1 MLATQRLSMSPIL
14 PALNALCVSHAE
26 NIDAWFRAEH
36 AANAAPIYSSV
47 DIRHAGFKVAPVDTN
62 LFPAGF
68 NNLTQAGMARASEA
82 FATTIHAAS
91 LPFKRLLIISENHD
105 RNHPYVDNLRRLMQ
119 IGEAAGM
126 EVRVGRF
133 DLSEGDSFLMEGT
146 DGQTVRAE
154 SLRREDNQLITAEG
168 FSPAVILL
176 NNDLSAGLP
185 TLLEGI
191 EQPVLPSPALGWYQR
206 RKSVHFEAYQ
216 RVANR
221 FADAFGL
228 DSWLISTVTQR
239 CGKINFKEKQGLECV
254 AIGVDKALHTIRQ
267 KYAEHGITRT
277 PYVYVKADSG
287 TYGMGVM
294 TAHSGE
300 EIYDINKKTRNKM
313 NVIKEGVSNTEV
325 IIQEGIPTVD
335 MQGEDAAEPVVY
347 LVGGVPVGKVWR
359 INAGRGEE
367 ASLNA
372 SGMHF
377 APFDEAA
384 SARESGIG
392 LIARLATLAAAEE
405 RYDGLFEI
413 SDGG

>member
-1 MLATQRLSMSPIL
+1 MPHVQGLLMTAIL
-14 PALNALCVSHAE
+14 TALNTLCTARADDIE
-26 NIDAWFRAEH
+26 AWFHAEH
-36 AANAAPIYSSV
+36 ALHAAPIYSSV
-47 DIRHAGFKVAPVDTN
+47 DVRHAGFKVAPVDTN

-68 NNLTQAGMARASEA
+68 NNLTQAGMARASAA
-82 FATTIHAAS
+82 FAESMNALS
-91 LPFKRLLIISENHD
+91 LPSKRLLIISENHD
-105 RNHPYVDNLRRLMQ
+105 RNHSYVDNLRRLIQM
-119 IGEAAGM
+119 GEAAGM
-126 EVRVGRF
+126 EVRLGRF
-133 DLSEGDSFLMEGT
+133 DLSEGDSFLMEGM
-146 DGQTVRAE
+146 DGQTIRAE
-154 SLRREDNQLITAEG
+154 SLTRNDNHLTTAEG
-168 FSPAVILL
+168 FSPTVILL
-176 NNDLSAGLP
+176 NNDLSAGVP

-191 EQPVLPSPALGWYQR
+191 DQPVLPHPSLGWYQR
-206 RKSVHFEAYQ
+206 RKSVHFDAYQ

-221 FADAFGL
+221 FAAAFEL

-254 AIGVDKALHTIRQ
+254 ALGVDKALHAIRQ
-267 KYAEHGITRT
+267 KYAEYGITRT

-294 TAHSGE
+294 TAHSGD

-347 LVGGVPVGKVWR
+347 LVGGMPVGKVWR

-372 SGMHF
+372 SGMRF
-377 APFDEAA
+377 APFDEEEFAQ
-384 SARESGIG
+384 EGGVG

-405 RYDGLFEI
+405 RYDGEGA
-413 SDGG
+413 SV

>member
-1 MLATQRLSMSPIL
+1 MSPIL
-14 PALNALCVSHAE
+14 PALNALCASKAQKIE
-26 NIDAWFRAEH
+26 AWFQSEH
-36 AANAAPIYSSV
+36 VLHPAPIYSSV
-47 DIRHAGFKVAPVDTN
+47 DVRHAGFKVAPVDTN

-68 NNLTQAGMARASEA
+68 NNLTQAGLERASAA
-82 FATTIHAAS
+82 FAASMNALS
-91 LPFKRLLIISENHD
+91 LPSKRLLIISENHD
-105 RNHPYVDNLRRLMQ
+105 RNHPYVDNLRRLIQM
-119 IGEAAGM
+119 GEAARM

-133 DLSEGDSFLMEGT
+133 DLGEGDSFLMEGT
-146 DGQTVRAE
+146 DGQTIRAE
-154 SLRREDNQLITAEG
+154 SLTRNDNHLTTAEG
-168 FSPAVILL
+168 FSPTVILL

-191 EQPVLPSPALGWYQR
+191 DQPVLPSPALGWYQR
-206 RKSVHFEAYQ
+206 RKSVHFDAYQ

-221 FADAFGL
+221 FAAAFEL
-228 DSWLISTVTQR
+228 DSWLISTVTRR

-254 AIGVDKALHTIRQ
+254 ALGVDKALHAIRQ
-267 KYAEHGITRT
+267 KYAEYGITRT

-294 TAHSGE
+294 TAHSGD

-347 LVGGVPVGKVWR
+347 LVGGKPVGKVWR

-372 SGMHF
+372 SGMRF
-377 APFDEAA
+377 EPYDEAA
-384 SARESGIG
+384 FARETGVG

-405 RYDGLFEI
+405 RYD
-413 SDGG
+413 